1 MPSIQGTVERI
12 TYRNEDNFYTVARV
26 ACTHM
31 DAAGPETPSALGR
44 AHGRAPGDGRPGG
57 ARWPRRAL
65 PVTIVGT
72 FPFISV
78 GETLA
83 LEGEWVEHPE
93 YGRQFKVKSYESVV
107 PATQKGIEK
116 YLGSGL
122 IKGIGPVTAKKL
134 VSHFGLATLDVIEHH
149 PERLTEVEGIG
160 PVKSAVIARAFQEQK
175 EIRKVMLF
183 LAGHGVSP
191 TLAVK
196 IYRRYGDA
204 SVQAVRENP
213 YRLADEI
220 HGVGF
225 KTADKI
231 ASQLGIEPTSAERIA
246 AGVLYVL
253 NELAGDGHVYYPEE
267 SLLAEAAKTLGV
279 EQDLVARVLPA
290 LEERGAIVRD
300 TVEGEKAVYL
310 AYLYRAE
317 TSVAERLMAL
327 AGRSPKPLTVE
338 LDRLLGELERRDG
351 VRLSGEQRTAV
362 EKAVRR
368 GVLVLTGGPGT
379 GKTTTVRT
387 ILRILESAGLRVA
400 LAAPTGRAAKKL
412 AETTAREA
420 KTIHRLLGVSFGQ
433 GQMSFEHNEGAPIDA
448 DAIVLDETSM
458 VDIQLMSHFLAAVRP
473 GTRLVLVGD
482 ADQLP
487 SVGPGSVLR
496 DVISSGA
503 VEVVRL
509 TEIFRQ
515 ARTSM
520 IVTNAHRVNRGEMP
534 LLNKNLAEGAKADF
548 FLIAEDDP
556 EKVAALVKDLVTRR
570 LPAYVGCDPI
580 DDIQVMAPM
589 RRTVT
594 GVENLNVLLRDA
606 LNPAA
611 AGKHEIRMGGLV
623 LREGDKVM
631 QIRNNYDKMVF
642 NGDIGRVVKV
652 DEEDQEVVVA
662 FVEPDGTR
670 RVTYEQHELDELV
683 LSYAISVHK
692 SQGSEYPVVVMP
704 ITTQHFIML
713 QRNLLYTAITRAK
726 RLVVLVGTAKAL
738 AIAVKNS
745 TQDRRCSGLAE
756 RLRAAVH

>member
-1 MPSIQGTVERI
+1 
-12 TYRNEDNFYTVARV
+12 
-26 ACTHM
+26 
-31 DAAGPETPSALGR
+31 
-44 AHGRAPGDGRPGG
+44 
-57 ARWPRRAL
+57 
-65 PVTIVGT
+65 
-72 FPFISV
+72 
-78 GETLA
+78 
-83 LEGEWVEHPE
+83 
-93 YGRQFKVKSYESVV
+93 
-107 PATQKGIEK
+107 
-116 YLGSGL
+116 
-122 IKGIGPVTAKKL
+122 
-134 VSHFGLATLDVIEHH
+134 
-149 PERLTEVEGIG
+149 
-160 PVKSAVIARAFQEQK
+160 
-175 EIRKVMLF
+175 
-183 LAGHGVSP
+183 
-191 TLAVK
+191 
-196 IYRRYGDA
+196 
-204 SVQAVRENP
+204 
-213 YRLADEI
+213 
-220 HGVGF
+220 
-225 KTADKI
+225 
-231 ASQLGIEPTSAERIA
+231 
-246 AGVLYVL
+246 
-253 NELAGDGHVYYPEE
+253 
-267 SLLAEAAKTLGV
+267 
-279 EQDLVARVLPA
+279 
-290 LEERGAIVRD
+290 
-300 TVEGEKAVYL
+300 
-310 AYLYRAE
+310 
-317 TSVAERLMAL
+317 
-327 AGRSPKPLTVE
+327 
-338 LDRLLGELERRDG
+338 
-351 VRLSGEQRTAV
+351 
-362 EKAVRR
+362 
-368 GVLVLTGGPGT
+368 
-379 GKTTTVRT
+379 
-387 ILRILESAGLRVA
+387 
-400 LAAPTGRAAKKL
+400 
-412 AETTAREA
+412 
-420 KTIHRLLGVSFGQ
+420 
-433 GQMSFEHNEGAPIDA
+433 
-448 DAIVLDETSM
+448 
-458 VDIQLMSHFLAAVRP
+458 
-473 GTRLVLVGD
+473 
-482 ADQLP
+482 
-487 SVGPGSVLR
+487 
-496 DVISSGA
+496 
-503 VEVVRL
+503 
-509 TEIFRQ
+509 
-515 ARTSM
+515 M